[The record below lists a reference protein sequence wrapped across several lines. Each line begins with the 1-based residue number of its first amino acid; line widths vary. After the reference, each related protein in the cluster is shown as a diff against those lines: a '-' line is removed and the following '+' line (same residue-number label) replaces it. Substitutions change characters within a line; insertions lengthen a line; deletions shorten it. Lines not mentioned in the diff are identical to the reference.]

1 MKIQASISGYGMA
14 PATVYSFY
22 EAESDILLV
31 SKEAAYR
38 ADRFSD
44 AILIG
49 GVALAERDCL
59 FTDLDFMDA
68 IEEFF
73 IRSNGK
79 TLMIDDKAAR
89 CDPRQKLEPD
99 GMSDFG
105 KRLYRV
111 SPDITCGQVAVLATA
126 LYVKTALGIGSAMEM
141 QDWFLDA
148 GQGGFVTI

>member
-1 MKIQASISGYGMA
+1 MKIQASIVGYGMA

-22 EAESDILLV
+22 DAESDILLV

-38 ADRFSD
+38 TDRFSD

-49 GVALAERDCL
+49 GVELEARDSL
-59 FTDLDFMDA
+59 FCDADFMDA
-68 IEEFF
+68 IAEFF
-73 IRSNGK
+73 VRANGK
-79 TLMIDDKAAR
+79 TLMIDEKVAR

-99 GMSDFG
+99 GMSDTG

-126 LYVKTALGIGSAMEM
+126 WYVKKALGIGNAMVM
-141 QDWFLDA
+141 QDWFLNAD
-148 GQGGFVTI
+148 QGGFVTI

>member
-22 EAESDILLV
+22 KVESDIV
-31 SKEAAYR
+31 IVNKEVAYR
-38 ADRFSD
+38 TERFSD

-49 GVALAERDCL
+49 DVGLAERDSL
-59 FTDLDFMDA
+59 FGDSDFTDA

-73 IRSNGK
+73 VRANGK
-79 TLMIDDKAAR
+79 TLMIEDKAAR
-89 CDPRQKLEPD
+89 CDPRQKLELD
-99 GMSDFG
+99 GMSDTG

-126 LYVKTALGIGSAMEM
+126 WYVKKAQGISGALAM
-141 QDWFLDA
+141 QDWFINAD
-148 GQGGFVTI
+148 QGAFVTI

>member
-31 SKEAAYR
+31 SKETAFR
-38 ADRFSD
+38 TDRFSD

-49 GVALAERDCL
+49 GVGLAERDCL
-59 FTDLDFMDA
+59 FTDVDFMDA

-73 IRSNGK
+73 IRANGK

-99 GMSDFG
+99 GMSDTG

-126 LYVKTALGIGSAMEM
+126 WYVKKALGIGNVMVM
-141 QDWFLDA
+141 QDWFLNVD
-148 GQGGFVTI
+148 QGGFVTI